1 MLTRRPLP
9 YGKPPFA
16 EQSAGASIQA
26 PLPALVGFRWAS
38 PALLLGLAGMAVGFG
53 FAWILFTALSEDS
66 NDFSSLFTTVG
77 QNGEQLPPLYDEEIV
92 KTVFDSASPSIVE
105 VKTII
110 QNRGRL
116 GEGSGSGFFVFDEG
130 HIITSDH
137 VVEGA
142 REITVRLSDGREIAA
157 VKLGH
162 SQHDDLAVLRVDPDA
177 VSDVRPLVF
186 ADSTEVSPGE
196 MAIAIGSP
204 YENFNSISVGVVSG
218 LGRSET
224 GIQRSESRFG
234 ENGGRYIV
242 DMIQTDAAL
251 NPGNSGGPLLNAQGE
266 VIGVNSSV
274 RVQSGVQTGVGF
286 AVASNTVIHILDR
299 LKEPGEFTRPWMG
312 LTGRG
317 IEEMQVD
324 PGRLAAES
332 GIYVIN
338 VCDGG
343 PADQAGIKDDY
354 LSVIMTRLIS
364 GRADIITG
372 VDGKPVAN
380 VPELHTD
387 INEHEDGDRI
397 TLDLIRNGDPD
408 QAEITLAE
416 WQDDCE

>member
-1 MLTRRPLP
+1 MHTRRPFP
-9 YGKPPFA
+9 FGRPPFA
-16 EQSAGASIQA
+16 EQSADVSIQA
-26 PLPALVGFRWAS
+26 PLPALAGYRWAT

-53 FAWILFTALSEDS
+53 FAWILFTALSQDN

-77 QNGEQLPPLYDEEIV
+77 QNGEQLPPLYDEDLV
-92 KTVFDSASPSIVE
+92 KTVFASASPSIVE

-110 QNRGRL
+110 QVGRTI
-116 GEGSGSGFFVFDEG
+116 GEGSGSGFFVDDQG
-130 HIITSDH
+130 HIVTSDH

-142 REITVRLSDGREIAA
+142 REITVRLNDGRELSA

-177 VSDVRPLVF
+177 VSDVSPLVF

-234 ENGGRYIV
+234 ERGGRYIV

-251 NPGNSGGPLLNAQGE
+251 NPGNSGGPLLNVQGE

-286 AVASNTVIHILDR
+286 AVASNTVVQILER
-299 LKEPGEFTRPWMG
+299 LKEPGEFTRPWLG

-324 PGRLAAES
+324 PGRLAADS

-338 VCDGG
+338 VCEGG

-364 GRADIITG
+364 GRADIITK
-372 VDGKPVAN
+372 VDGEPVATLPDLLSYLN
-380 VPELHTD
+380 EL
-387 INEHEDGDRI
+387 EVGDKV
-397 TLDLIRNGDPD
+397 TLDLIRNGDPLT
-408 QAEITLAE
+408 AEITLAE
-416 WQDDCE
+416 WQDSCN